1 MRRGLTAIASLIAV
15 AALCSGCAFDGWR
28 SFGPAG
34 RADIPS
40 ARLFDLGVADFDED
54 GRLDIFTVNHKFA
67 GAWLR
72 NEGDG
77 RFADATDAIGANPDP
92 QFPGLDR
99 LRAPRLDEPGV
110 YVYLTDSKEGEPG
123 LLHIRAVGVEAAGKV
138 GFLST
143 SLRIER
149 AHRARVRL
157 GINEQSVRVV
167 RFSARPGAA
176 IVLDPS
182 SVADAPMAA
191 FFTAPSDPALI
202 KVGSDAVSPA
212 EPEFR
217 LTLRDRHAIAFANLV
232 GDEDLD
238 AFIASGGLSGGIAKP
253 AFRGR
258 IRDELL
264 VGTGDGF
271 SELSEG
277 AGLGKGICRGRS
289 AEAVDFDGDGLLD
302 LFESCEQEPPL
313 IHRQVEPGRF
323 GAVPAPAAVG
333 TAERWVQ
340 LDGGTPALLVA
351 GAGERT
357 AWRWDGGGFS
367 RTQTLPLRTGGTVAQ
382 IAVGDPDGD
391 LDLDV
396 LAVATGGNTMLRNE
410 DGRLRPAPPGW
421 AGVPAASAAASFVD
435 YDNDGLVD
443 LHAVPQGLIR
453 NDGGGRHHRTG
464 LLTTPPAGAAIDQWA
479 DFDGDGLRDP
489 LIATGKGE
497 FARRMPVRRARN
509 TVPFN
514 GSWLEIDLVG
524 TAGNRQAI
532 GARAEV
538 RAGRL
543 RQAQW
548 VGQNDDAPHSQ
559 GHYRLYFGLG
569 PHEAVEAVAV
579 RWPDGSRTDLGPRPA
594 DQLLRIEQGD

>member
-1 MRRGLTAIASLIAV
+1 LIAV

-28 SFGPAG
+28 PLGPAG
-34 RADIPS
+34 RAEIPS
-40 ARLFDLGVADFDED
+40 ARLYDLGVADFDED
-54 GRLDIFTVNHKFA
+54 GRLDLFTVNHKFP

-72 NEGDG
+72 NEGGG
-77 RFADATDAIGANPDP
+77 RFADATDAIGVSPDP

-99 LRAPRLDEPGV
+99 LRAPKLDEPGA
-110 YVYLTDSKEGEPG
+110 YVYLTDSEEGEPG
-123 LLHIRAVGVEAAGKV
+123 LLHIRAVGVGAAGKV

-143 SLRIER
+143 SLRVV
-149 AHRARVRL
+149 RARRARTRL

-167 RFSARPGAA
+167 RFRARPGAA

-191 FFTAPSDPALI
+191 FFTAPSDPGLI
-202 KVGSDAVSPA
+202 RVGTDAISPGGLD
-212 EPEFR
+212 FR

-232 GDEDLD
+232 GDDGLD
-238 AFIASGGLSGGIAKP
+238 AFIASGGLGGGIAKP

-271 SELSEG
+271 SELSDG
-277 AGLGKGICRGRS
+277 AGLGKGICRGRG

-302 LFESCEQEPPL
+302 LFEACEGEPPML
-313 IHRQVEPGRF
+313 HRQVEPGRF
-323 GAVPAPAAVG
+323 DAVPAPAAVG

-340 LDGGTPALLVA
+340 LDGGRPSLLVA
-351 GAGERT
+351 GSGALA
-357 AWRWDGGGFS
+357 AWRWAGGGFS
-367 RTQTLPLRTGGTVAQ
+367 RTQSLPLATAGPVAQ
-382 IAVGDPDGD
+382 LALGDPDGD
-391 LDLDV
+391 RDLDV
-396 LAVATGGNTMLRNE
+396 LAVAIGGNTMLRNE
-410 DGRLRPAPPGW
+410 GGRLRPAPPGW
-421 AGVPAASAAASFVD
+421 AGAPAASAAASFVD

-453 NDGGGRHHRTG
+453 NDGAGRHHRTG
-464 LLTTPPAGAAIDQWA
+464 LLRTPPAGAAIDGWA

-489 LIATGKGE
+489 VIATGRGE
-497 FARRMPVRRARN
+497 FARRMRVRRARN
-509 TVPFN
+509 TAPLH
-514 GSWLEIDLVG
+514 GHWLEIDLAG
-524 TAGNRQAI
+524 APGNRQAI

-538 RAGRL
+538 RAGQL

-569 PHEAVEAVAV
+569 PHEAVDAVTV
-579 RWPDGSRTDLGPRPA
+579 RWPDGSRTELGPRPA
-594 DQLLRIEQGD
+594 DQLVRIEQGG